1 MFCHV
6 NQPVSFLPESPVT
19 DIAPK
24 VLSVDSLV
32 MEQNLLLV
40 HVKDVSAVATSP
52 VVTSHV
58 LLKVF
63 AGTKYPSAN
72 LTSVHI

>member
-1 MFCHV
+1 MLCHV
-6 NQPVSFLPESPVT
+6 NQPVSFLPESPET

-32 MEQNLLLV
+32 MKQNLLLV
-40 HVKDVSAVATSP
+40 HVKDVLAFATSP

-58 LLKVF
+58 LLEVF
-63 AGTKYPSAN
+63 AGSKYSSAN
-72 LTSVHI
+72 LASIHI

>member
-6 NQPVSFLPESPVT
+6 NQPVSFLPESPET
-19 DIAPK
+19 DMAPK

-32 MEQNLLLV
+32 MEQNLLLI
-40 HVKDVSAVATSP
+40 HVKNVLALATSP
-52 VVTSHV
+52 MVTSHV

-63 AGTKYPSAN
+63 AGSKYSSAN
-72 LTSVHI
+72 LASVHI